1 MDIIASIADLCKEKE
16 DLEETVDR
24 YEEWF
29 SELIGK
35 TITISHGTRR
45 HRKFI
50 TVEII
55 SFDQEGWVGR
65 DETGT
70 EYLVTLADL
79 IQTAMV

>member
-45 HRKFI
+45 HAHHPRA
-50 TVEII
+50 
-55 SFDQEGWVGR
+55 
-65 DETGT
+65 
-70 EYLVTLADL
+70 L
-79 IQTAMV
+79 